1 MADPITKTTWD
12 AVGSVCADLT
22 GIDWVRALGVTASVL
37 YETSLVV
44 PQAHDFLESGLPQVV
59 VGLGPWSVIPGH
71 AERRTYE
78 FQIGL
83 CFSVEPLDTVLPAM
97 ADAIDELI
105 EGFEEHSKAKLHGEF
120 PGWDIGSS
128 LVTGGEGIQPRVVS
142 GGVEQQPD
150 RPYLIA
156 PASVEVKVNR
166 SAAYQPA

>member
-12 AVGSVCADLT
+12 AVGAVCADLT
-22 GIDWVRALGVTASVL
+22 GIQWVRALGVTASVT

-44 PQAHDFLESGLPQVV
+44 AQHHDFLVSGLPQVV

-83 CFSVEPLDTVLPAM
+83 CFAADPLQVVLPQM

-105 EGFEEHSKAKLHGEF
+105 VGFEEHSKAKLHGEF
-120 PGWDIGSS
+120 PDWDIASA
-128 LVTGGEGIQPRVVS
+128 LITGGQGIAPRVMR
-142 GGVEQQPD
+142 GIEEQQPD
-150 RPYLIA
+150 RPYLVA
-156 PASVEVKVNR
+156 QASAEVKVNR
-166 SAAYQPA
+166 VANYQPA